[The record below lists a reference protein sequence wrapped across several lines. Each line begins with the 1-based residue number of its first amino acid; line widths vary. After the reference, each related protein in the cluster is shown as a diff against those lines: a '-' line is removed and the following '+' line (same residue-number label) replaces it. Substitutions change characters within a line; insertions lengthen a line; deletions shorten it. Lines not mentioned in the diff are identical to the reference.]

1 MGDASLEKLAD
12 PTQWHVMP
20 APRSDAQLMP
30 PPAPRPPKH
39 RQRVVLSEEE
49 YTEAVGKIIE
59 RDFFPDLPKLQQQL
73 QVRRACAVS
82 AVLYA
87 DSALFLLLLLQ
98 LLEATKSGDARIMRE
113 VTRRILSE
121 QRKFGMTPT
130 PARSV
135 LSSPMHSEIADS
147 EADRAEDA
155 EKPTIRANM
164 RLDQFMV
171 RPRRFSVLWCYERSL
186 TGPCFCVVVA
196 LTGQVYQRG
205 QCGVR

>member
-1 MGDASLEKLAD
+1 MGDGSLEKLAD

-20 APRSDAQLMP
+20 VSRSDAQLMP
-30 PPAPRPPKH
+30 PPAPRPK
-39 RQRVVLSEEE
+39 RKQRVVLSEEE
-49 YTEAVGKIIE
+49 YKEAVGKIIE

-73 QVRRACAVS
+73 QVRCACAVS
-82 AVLYA
+82 AALHA
-87 DSALFLLLLLQ
+87 DFFPFLLLPQ

-135 LSSPMHSEIADS
+135 LASPLHSEIADS
-147 EADRAEDA
+147 EANLAEQG
-155 EKPTIRANM
+155 EKPNAKTNM

-171 RPRRFSVLWCYERSL
+171 CLLLLGQLTVLE
-186 TGPCFCVVVA
+186 
-196 LTGQVYQRG
+196 
-205 QCGVR
+205 